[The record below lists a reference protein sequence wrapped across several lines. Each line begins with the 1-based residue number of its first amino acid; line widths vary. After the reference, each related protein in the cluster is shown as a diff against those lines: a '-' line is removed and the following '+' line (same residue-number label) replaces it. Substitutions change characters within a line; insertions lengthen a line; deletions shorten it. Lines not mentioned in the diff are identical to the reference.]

1 MAKLRVNFNKGLR
14 MDLACAKD
22 EVRPIMNCV
31 HFKDGHAYAS
41 DGHILVKNFLLECT
55 SIPEEQ
61 IEKLDGKNLHRESY
75 KELLKYDVIEI
86 SDEGIEATK
95 NGEKSFFYFSNVD
108 GVYPNSEKVLQDALN
123 ASPVAMSQVG
133 LNTDYLIKL
142 NKALHGSNVCKY
154 QFKGEGRPIIL
165 QGVESASIGIIMP
178 YTFSE

>member
-1 MAKLRVNFNKGLR
+1 MAKSRVNFNKGLR
-14 MDLACAKD
+14 MDLACAED
-22 EVRPIMNCV
+22 GLRPIMNCV
-31 HFKDGHAYAS
+31 HFKDGYAYAS
-41 DGHILVKNFLLECT
+41 DGHILVKNFLSECT

-108 GVYPNSEKVLQDALN
+108 GVYPNAEKVVQDALN
-123 ASPVAMSQVG
+123 TSTVAMNQVG
-133 LNTDYLIKL
+133 LNTGYLIKL

-154 QFKGEGRPIIL
+154 QFKGEGRGVIL
-165 QGVESASIGIIMP
+165 QSVESVSIGLIMP
-178 YTFSE
+178 CTLPE